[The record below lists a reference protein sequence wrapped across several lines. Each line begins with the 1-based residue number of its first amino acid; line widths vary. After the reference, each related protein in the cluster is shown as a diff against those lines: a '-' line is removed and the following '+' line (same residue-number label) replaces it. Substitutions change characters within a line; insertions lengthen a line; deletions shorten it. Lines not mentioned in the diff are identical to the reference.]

1 MSTIDPAAQE
11 EMQKYE
17 KLQEEQY
24 RSDLKTV
31 METPQGR
38 RVLYRVVFQLAAVES
53 LSYTGSSEQT
63 FFREGRRDVG
73 ISLMRELQDELP
85 EQYLTML
92 SEAVLEAAKQTQRI
106 KRIKEDANARADG
119 PGNDD

>member
-1 MSTIDPAAQE
+1 
-11 EMQKYE
+11 MQKYE